1 MLAFPTTKNRQP
13 TTMSLTP
20 ALRSRIDTL
29 LHEHPVVLF
38 MKGNRSA
45 PRCGF
50 SAATVG
56 VLDEL
61 LPDYFTIDVLAD
73 ADIREGI
80 KLYGNW
86 PTIPQLYVKA
96 ELVGGADIVQSMY
109 TSGELQEMFG
119 LPKPD
124 RTPPQIKIT
133 NTAATAIREALA
145 DAEPGLALHLAI
157 DGRFQAQFHLAEA
170 DAEAIRSDAG
180 GIAIFMDLATANR
193 ARGVR
198 IDWVDSVQGAGLAI
212 DNPNA
217 PAAVKPLSATEL
229 KARLDAGD
237 IRVIDV
243 RPAADRA
250 IAPFAG
256 AEVLDEDSHDRLAAL
271 PKDTALAFLC
281 HHGNSS
287 RGAAEHFRGLGFRKV
302 YNIEGGIDTWS
313 REVDPGVTR
322 Y

>member
-1 MLAFPTTKNRQP
+1 
-13 TTMSLTP
+13 MSLSP
-20 ALRSRIDTL
+20 ATRSRIDGL
-29 LHEHPVVLF
+29 VQQHPVVLF
-38 MKGNRSA
+38 MKGTRSA

-61 LPDYFTIDVLAD
+61 LPDYFSVDVLAD
-73 ADIREGI
+73 NDIREGI

-86 PTIPQLYVKA
+86 PTIPQLYVKG

-109 TSGELQEMFG
+109 TSGELQSLSG

-124 RTPPQIKIT
+124 RTPPQITISP
-133 NTAATAIREALA
+133 AAASAIGEALA

-157 DGRFQAQFHLAEA
+157 DGRFQAQFHLTEA
-170 DAEAIRSDAG
+170 DAAAIHSETAG
-180 GIAIFMDLATANR
+180 ITIYMDLATANR
-193 ARGVR
+193 ARGIR
-198 IDWVDSVQGAGLAI
+198 IDWVDSVQGAGLSI

-217 PAAVKPLSATEL
+217 PAAVKPLSVSEL
-229 KARLDAGD
+229 KARLAAAD

-250 IAPFAG
+250 LAG
-256 AEVLDEDSHDRLAAL
+256 FPGADVLDEESHDRLAAL

-287 RGAAEHFRGLGFRKV
+287 RAAAEHFRGLGFRKV
-302 YNIEGGIDTWS
+302 YNVEGGIDAWS
-313 REVDPGVTR
+313 REIDSGVAR